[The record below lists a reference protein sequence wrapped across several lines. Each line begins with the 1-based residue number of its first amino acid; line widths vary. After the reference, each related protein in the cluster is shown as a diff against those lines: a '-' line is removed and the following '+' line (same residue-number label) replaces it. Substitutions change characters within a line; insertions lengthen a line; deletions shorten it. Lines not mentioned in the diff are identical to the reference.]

1 MKLDHPDLQS
11 RLAAEYVLGT
21 MKGRARRRFEDY
33 LRMPANRTLREAV
46 AKWEAH
52 MTPLADRVPPVAP
65 PKRVWARIEAQLF
78 ASKTQVNTGT
88 SSQNALETP
97 VNKGLFGLNFW
108 RNLGLGAS
116 TLAAALLVVVFT
128 GNPLRS
134 DEPMITAVLEDQG
147 GARMV
152 IDQRHPDRIEAR
164 LIRNWN
170 SSNDISHELWV
181 IPTDGAPRSLGVVS
195 DAGNTT
201 IKIPG
206 LSAKLAGGAVF
217 AVSLE
222 PKGGSPTGAPTGR
235 VVCKGTIA
243 KMPPKQRPQI

>member
-1 MKLDHPDLQS
+1 MKLAHPELQT

-33 LRMPANRTLREAV
+33 LRMPEHRALRAEV

-52 MTPLADRVPPVAP
+52 MTPMANAIPAIDP
-65 PKRVWARIEAQLF
+65 PKRVWARIDAQLF
-78 ASKTQVNTGT
+78 GSKTPALTGD
-88 SSQNALETP
+88 SSQNVPKTP
-97 VNKGLFGLNFW
+97 ANQGLFGLGFW

-116 TLAAALLVVVFT
+116 GLAAVLLVVMFT
-128 GNPLRS
+128 GLPKTE
-134 DEPMITAVLEDQG
+134 EPMMTAVLEDQG

-152 IDQRHPDRIEAR
+152 IDQRHPDRLEAK

-170 SSNDISHELWV
+170 SSGDISHELWV
-181 IPTDGAPRSLGVVS
+181 IPADGAPRSLGVVA
-195 DAGNTT
+195 DTGNTM
-201 IKIPG
+201 IQMPG
-206 LSAKLAGGAVF
+206 LSARLAGGAVF

-235 VVCKGTIA
+235 VVCKGAIA
-243 KMPPKQRPQI
+243 KMPPKARPQI